1 MSKLRKCVIALAITA
16 CAIVFAPY
24 LLSVPW
30 HLTHKSDQ
38 RVGKYMVRVPMAY
51 FVRHTPEGISLWRM
65 RTIPRGDLYTF
76 GRLNLTPHDVP
87 LDLSNW
93 QKLAENEEHKNR
105 GDDFSEYDSTIAS
118 TPAKC
123 VETASAKGRLTD
135 SLLCKAADSTTAFYV
150 GDARGVAE
158 AKQILTTAVVPA
170 GGNQ

>member
-1 MSKLRKCVIALAITA
+1 MSKLRKYGIALAITA

-30 HLTHKSDQ
+30 HLTHSSSQ
-38 RVGKYMVRVPMAY
+38 QVGKYKIQVPMAY

-65 RTIPRGDLYTF
+65 RIVPHGDLYTF
-76 GRLNLTPHDVP
+76 ARLNLIPHDAP

-93 QKLAENEEHKNR
+93 QKLAENEERKNSR
-105 GDDFSEYDSTIAS
+105 EEFSEYDSSIAS

-123 VETASAKGRLTD
+123 VETASTSGRLTD

-158 AKQILTTAVVPA
+158 AKQILTTAVLTA